1 MSRVL
6 RAMPNGS
13 LLMLVLFVSVLLS
26 AIAVAYCAHW
36 NRQLLNELYGELSVR
51 DKAQAEWGRLILE
64 QSTWTAHSRIETL
77 ATEQLRM
84 HIPAAADV
92 RLVRLLRRSRLD
104 SLLPMRMQRRLPSI
118 MTRTSLK
125 VF

>member
-1 MSRVL
+1 MTKVMRS
-6 RAMPNGS
+6 MPSGS

-26 AIAVAYCAHW
+26 AIAVAYSAHW

-77 ATEQLRM
+77 ASEQLHM
-84 HIPAAADV
+84 HIPEAADV
-92 RLVRLLRRSRLD
+92 RLVK
-104 SLLPMRMQRRLPSI
+104 P
-118 MTRTSLK
+118 
-125 VF
+125 

>member
-1 MSRVL
+1 MNQLR

-13 LLMLVLFVSVLLS
+13 LLMLVLFIVVLMS
-26 AIAVAYCAHW
+26 AIAVAYSAHW

-77 ATEQLRM
+77 ASEQLKM
-84 HIPAAADV
+84 HIPEAGAV
-92 RLVRLLRRSRLD
+92 RLVA
-104 SLLPMRMQRRLPSI
+104 P
-118 MTRTSLK
+118 
-125 VF
+125 